1 MNNYQNQSHK
11 IGRISLF
18 IAVVLFIAYP
28 LATSIIFNAMPDIEV
43 VLKGLLAIVPIYWTV
58 GAIEAFTFGPML
70 GTGAYLGFVTG
81 NLSAMKVPVSLM
93 AIELTETKANSEAGD
108 VVATIAIAVCSIV
121 TVVIIILGMLL
132 ISVIQP
138 IISSELL
145 APAFENI
152 LPAMFGA
159 LGVFFMAK
167 RIKIA
172 IFPIVF
178 MTVLFLAVPKLSTA
192 VSLLVPLSAGLAVAI
207 ARVLYKKDLL

>member
-11 IGRISLF
+11 MGRISLF
-18 IAVVLFIAYP
+18 IAILLFIAYP
-28 LATSIIFNAMPDIEV
+28 IATSIVFKAYPDMNVIF
-43 VLKGLLAIVPIYWTV
+43 KGLLAIVPIYWTV

-93 AIELTETKANSEAGD
+93 AIELTGSKANSERGD

-121 TVVIIILGMLL
+121 TVVIIILGMVL
-132 ISVIQP
+132 ISFIQP
-138 IISSELL
+138 ILSSEVLS
-145 APAFENI
+145 PAFENI
-152 LPAMFGA
+152 LPALFGA

-178 MTVLFLAVPKLSTA
+178 MVALFIIFPQLSSA
-192 VSLLVPLSAGLAVAI
+192 VSLLVPVSAGLTVLI
-207 ARVLYKKDLL
+207 ARILYKKNLL

>member
-11 IGRISLF
+11 IGRISLI
-18 IAVVLFIAYP
+18 IAIALFIAYP
-28 LATSIIFNAMPDIEV
+28 LVTSLIFNAAPDIEV

-138 IISSELL
+138 ILSSELL

-172 IFPIVF
+172 VFPIVF

-192 VSLLVPLSAGLAVAI
+192 VSLLVPLSAGLTVAI
-207 ARVLYKKDLL
+207 ARVLYKKNLL

>member
-1 MNNYQNQSHK
+1 MNNYQSQSHK
-11 IGRISLF
+11 MGRISLL
-18 IAVVLFIAYP
+18 IAIVLFAAYP
-28 LATSIIFNAMPDIEV
+28 LATSLIFKTAPDVEV

-93 AIELTETKANSEAGD
+93 AIELTGAKANSEEGD
-108 VVATIAIAVCSIV
+108 VVATIAIAICSIV
-121 TVVIIILGMLL
+121 TVIIIILGMVL
-132 ISVIQP
+132 ISFIQP
-138 IISSELL
+138 ILSSELL
-145 APAFENI
+145 AAAFENI
-152 LPAMFGA
+152 LPALFGA

-172 IFPIVF
+172 LFPIVF
-178 MTVLFLAVPKLSTA
+178 MTVLFLLFPKLSTA
-192 VSLLVPLSAGLAVAI
+192 VSLLVPLSAGLTVAI

>member
-1 MNNYQNQSHK
+1 MNDYQKRSHS
-11 IGRISLF
+11 IGRISLLVA
-18 IAVVLFIAYP
+18 IALFISYP
-28 LATSIIFNAMPDIEV
+28 LATSLIFGAYPDMTV

-93 AIELTETKANSEAGD
+93 AIELTEVKANSEAGD
-108 VVATIAIAVCSIV
+108 VVATIAIAICSIV
-121 TVVIIILGMLL
+121 TVLIIILGMVL
-132 ISVIQP
+132 ISFIQP
-138 IISSELL
+138 ILSSPIL

-152 LPAMFGA
+152 LPALFGA

-178 MTVLFLAVPKLSTA
+178 MTVLFLALPQLSSA
-192 VSLLVPLSAGLAVAI
+192 VSLLVPLSAALTVGI
-207 ARVLYKKDLL
+207 ARILYKKNWL

>member
-1 MNNYQNQSHK
+1 MNNYQNESHK
-11 IGRISLF
+11 IGRISLLVA
-18 IAVVLFIAYP
+18 IVLFISYP
-28 LATSIIFNAMPDIEV
+28 LATSIIFKAYPDMGV

-93 AIELTETKANSEAGD
+93 AIELTESKANSEEGD
-108 VVATIAIAVCSIV
+108 VVATIAIAICSIV
-121 TVVIIILGMLL
+121 TVVIIIIGMVL
-132 ISVIQP
+132 ISFIQP
-138 IISSELL
+138 ILSSELL

-152 LPAMFGA
+152 LPALFGA
-159 LGVFFMAK
+159 LGVFFMSK

-178 MTVLFLAVPKLSTA
+178 MIILFLTFPKLSSA
-192 VSLLVPLSAGLAVAI
+192 VSLLVPVSAALTVGI
-207 ARVLYKKDLL
+207 ARILYKKNLL

>member
-11 IGRISLF
+11 IGRISLL
-18 IAVVLFIAYP
+18 IAIALFIAYP
-28 LATSIIFNAMPDIEV
+28 LATSLIFNAAPDIEV

-108 VVATIAIAVCSIV
+108 VVATIAIAICSIV
-121 TVVIIILGMLL
+121 TVVIIVLGMLL

-138 IISSELL
+138 ILSSELL